1 MNYTQKPRMNYTI
14 FPKET
19 TSYKSEFDLVKL
31 IETLKENTLNGSLS
45 STTYQTQKKFIGSVE
60 KDNFKIISSSYRT
73 SMFCVFEGKL
83 INQSNQILLVKKFH
97 PSFRNLFFI
106 WFLAMLSI
114 LIFLPGKSNQIGTII
129 MFLSFVLLIRYLL
142 ITLLFRKSEEEG
154 MEKLINTLKLTE
166 IK

>member
-1 MNYTQKPRMNYTI
+1 MTKPRMNFNI

-19 TSYKSEFDLVKL
+19 SSYISEFDSVKL

-45 STTYQTQKKFIGSVE
+45 STAYVTNKKFIGSVE
-60 KDNFKIISSSYRT
+60 KDNFKIISSSNRA

-83 INQSNQILLVKKFH
+83 INGSNQISLVKKFH
-97 PSFRNLFFI
+97 STFRNLFIF

-129 MFLSFVLLIRYLL
+129 MFISFVFLLRYLL
-142 ITLLFRKSEEEG
+142 IKLLYGKSEEEG